1 MSNNLKIRR
10 KKSYIRWSENSIFI
24 IEVNLMIPVREIDI
38 SGYKDQTTGKRKLKE
53 RKIRP
58 TKN

>member
-24 IEVNLMIPVREIDI
+24 IEVNLMIPVKEIDI
-38 SGYKDQTTGKRKLKE
+38 SEY
-53 RKIRP
+53 
-58 TKN
+58 